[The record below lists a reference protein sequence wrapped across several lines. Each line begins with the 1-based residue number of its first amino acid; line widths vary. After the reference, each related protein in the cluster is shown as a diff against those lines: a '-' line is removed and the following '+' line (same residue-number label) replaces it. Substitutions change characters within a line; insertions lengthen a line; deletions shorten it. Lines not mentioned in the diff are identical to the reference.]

1 MKKYFLIT
9 LCFFFYSAGYAQ
21 VTDAY
26 YLVDYSNAVICGMD
40 TEAFSVIETDWD
52 KDNPEISGNILQ
64 DMLKK
69 TGDIIPFK
77 KDSKNKVIVI
87 VRIITDNGRFTCDVA
102 LYDANNNVLCKAENI
117 QCSKGGTWGTKLH
130 LMKEGAHKEGRKLG
144 SALKKAY
151 KNYMSTINPKPI
163 QQ

>member
-69 TGDIIPFK
+69 
-77 KDSKNKVIVI
+77 N
-87 VRIITDNGRFTCDVA
+87 R
-102 LYDANNNVLCKAENI
+102 
-117 QCSKGGTWGTKLH
+117 
-130 LMKEGAHKEGRKLG
+130 
-144 SALKKAY
+144 
-151 KNYMSTINPKPI
+151 
-163 QQ
+163 